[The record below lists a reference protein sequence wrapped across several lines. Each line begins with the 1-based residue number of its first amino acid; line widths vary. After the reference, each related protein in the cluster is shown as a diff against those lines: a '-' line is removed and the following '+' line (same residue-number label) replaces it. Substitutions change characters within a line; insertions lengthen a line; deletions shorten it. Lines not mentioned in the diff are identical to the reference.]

1 MVLPPGGG
9 GLGGSA
15 ALPSSGQLLLCV
27 CRCTWVACV
36 RVVCSLLSWPAS
48 GPRHVS
54 DAAVGAPWRPV
65 ERSLARLG
73 CISES
78 EIVVAR
84 PSTYCYLF
92 SLSVVCVFSVCVDVL
107 VM

>member
-1 MVLPPGGG
+1 MRASCVLPVELTGEWI
-9 GLGGSA
+9 A
-15 ALPSSGQLLLCV
+15 
-27 CRCTWVACV
+27 T
-36 RVVCSLLSWPAS
+36 
-48 GPRHVS
+48 VS

-65 ERSLARLG
+65 ERSLARRG

-107 VM
+107 VL